1 MKHLKWKHV
10 VWLLLYLGMISTI
23 VLVLLQV
30 RQGVQDTGR
39 DSKRQ
44 QEWLEWVE
52 AARQQASGEGP
63 VQRRVPQAEA
73 PPLTLLMED
82 YFLVCVGTSCILAT
96 ALFLTLMFL
105 VQGSYNRRPATNAEP
120 SGETDYGR

>member
-1 MKHLKWKHV
+1 MKHLKWKHA
-10 VWLLLYLGMISTI
+10 VWLLLYLGMISTT

-30 RQGVQDTGR
+30 RQGVQDSGR
-39 DSKRQ
+39 DSQRQ

-82 YFLVCVGTSCILAT
+82 YFLVCACTSCILAT

-105 VQGSYNRRPATNAEP
+105 VQGSYNRHPATNEEP
-120 SGETDYGR
+120 SGETDHEC